1 MTRDLAHWD
10 VIEALEE
17 VCVYKVFEV
26 YGVTDHHDKHR
37 LKVKGNVYV
46 YGRLGVLNN
55 ILFDIV
61 KLEKE
66 VDNKLWLTLI
76 TIFRAPVLTPASAQG
91 A

>member
-37 LKVKGNVYV
+37 LKVQV
-46 YGRLGVLNN
+46 
-55 ILFDIV
+55 
-61 KLEKE
+61 LEKTITFKNK
-66 VDNKLWLTLI
+66 NKL
-76 TIFRAPVLTPASAQG
+76 G
-91 A
+91 

>member
-37 LKVKGNVYV
+37 LKVKGNVY
-46 YGRLGVLNN
+46 GGVLNK

-61 KLEKE
+61 KLE
-66 VDNKLWLTLI
+66 
-76 TIFRAPVLTPASAQG
+76 
-91 A
+91 

>member
-37 LKVKGNVYV
+37 LKVQASGYCRGGIRDKYIV
-46 YGRLGVLNN
+46 
-55 ILFDIV
+55 IV
-61 KLEKE
+61 K
-66 VDNKLWLTLI
+66 
-76 TIFRAPVLTPASAQG
+76 S
-91 A
+91 

>member
-37 LKVKGNVYV
+37 LKVQA
-46 YGRLGVLNN
+46 
-55 ILFDIV
+55 IV
-61 KLEKE
+61 GE
-66 VDNKLWLTLI
+66 VDKMNCQVFKKIYLTRKNYALVN
-76 TIFRAPVLTPASAQG
+76 FDDHFHFSGPWS
-91 A
+91 